1 LTETEIKTPPT
12 FNPNFGFTKN
22 NHKRSNPKSKKTLK
36 IIAIVFIII
45 VVIFLARSGLKQ
57 IAAKNTAKTV
67 SSQTQPVKSQLLE
80 VNRKFT
86 FDGLDETGK
95 KKGKLEMVITTA
107 EKTDSVIVQDKNYTA
122 KNNKTFLILNLE
134 LINDSKDRLNI
145 FPGDLIR
152 LVVNNQEEKKF
163 APDLHNNYINVAPI
177 STKIERVGFVID
189 ASANNLKLEIGELE
203 ADKKAVNIQF

>member
-1 LTETEIKTPPT
+1 
-12 FNPNFGFTKN
+12 
-22 NHKRSNPKSKKTLK
+22 
-36 IIAIVFIII
+36 
-45 VVIFLARSGLKQ
+45 
-57 IAAKNTAKTV
+57 
-67 SSQTQPVKSQLLE
+67 LE
-80 VNRKFT
+80 VNRKFN

-107 EKTDSVIVQDKNYTA
+107 EKTDSVIVQDKTYTA
-122 KNNKTFLILNLE
+122 KNGKAFLILNLE